1 MFKRVESKQLSQK
14 INHDMTAN
22 VRSFHINDPVIV
34 KNFSNTG
41 KKWLQGHIIKAVG
54 PLSYVIK
61 LNDGHI
67 FQRHV
72 DHLQKCTSP
81 NNKADFVN
89 DSAQDFSDVA
99 FPDTEQRLVDQQHRY
114 PQQDR
119 CPPNWYRP

>member
-1 MFKRVESKQLSQK
+1 MLKRVESKQLSQK
-14 INHDMTAN
+14 INHNTTAN

-61 LNDGHI
+61 LNDGRI
-67 FQRHV
+67 FRCHV
-72 DHLQKCTSP
+72 DHLRKCTSP
-81 NNKADFVN
+81 SNKADFVN

-99 FPDTEQRLVDQQHRY
+99 FPDTERTLVDWQHRN
-114 PQQDR
+114 PQ
-119 CPPNWYRP
+119 